1 MDSAQVRLRH
11 TIRHRILAGYG
22 GAILFGS
29 AAGMVWWV
37 FGRAL
42 TGGGISDAA
51 VLGVLLAGGMRLGS
65 VAVRTARQAFAEPSL
80 FVEDDRLVI
89 EDPTTLEGP
98 QSISYDLIDSI
109 HVGPDA
115 AGWMVG
121 TYATFARSTETQLGR
136 FPQLPNAVIALN
148 QPVFLN
154 QARPRMA
161 RFWHLSTPPSPTRA
175 TSRIW
180 LTVADHDAAFLVFAD
195 RGFSPD
201 WATADNPLAVWD

>member
-1 MDSAQVRLRH
+1 MDSAQLRLRH

-29 AAGMVWWV
+29 AAGIVWWV
-37 FGRAL
+37 FSRAL
-42 TGGGISDAA
+42 SGGGVPQAI
-51 VLGVLLAGGMRLGS
+51 VLGLLLAGGLRLGS
-65 VAVRTARQAFAEPSL
+65 VAVRTTRHAFAEPSVY
-80 FVEDDRLVI
+80 VENNRLVI

-136 FPQLPNAVIALN
+136 FPQLPNAVIVLN
-148 QPVFLN
+148 QSVYLN
-154 QARPRMA
+154 QARPRLL
-161 RFWHLSTPPSPTRA
+161 RLWHLSTPPSRTRA
-175 TSRIW
+175 TNRIW
-180 LTVADHDAAFLVFAD
+180 LTVADHDAAFLIFAD
-195 RGFSPD
+195 RGFAPG
-201 WATADNPLAVWD
+201 WASAENPLALWD